1 MAGRRKGMKVLI
13 VGGTGLISTAI
24 TRYLLGRKA
33 DVTLYNW
40 DDFPTEF
47 DGKVKKVTGDRRR
60 HAEFERTAAGL
71 GGFDCVI
78 DMICFLHQDAESDIR
93 AFAGKTKQFIFCS
106 TTDVYTKPAPAFPI
120 REDTERKPLKEFPY
134 AWEKAECERLFWEAH
149 ARGDFKLTVLRPSAT
164 YGEGRGLVDPFR
176 SEPFYFDRIRKGL
189 PLIVHGDGTSLWT
202 STHRDDVGTAFAGAA
217 GNPVAYGKGYNAM
230 GDHTVT
236 WNQYW
241 QQACEAMGCRTP
253 PLVHIPTEVLLCT
266 VPNRASWCGVN
277 FQHNN
282 IFVNDAAKRDL
293 GFTVKVPFVDGVRRI
308 VKWLDDNGR
317 IPSADTAPWYDRIIA
332 AWERHGAG
340 MATELRDAD
349 GPFRP

>member
-1 MAGRRKGMKVLI
+1 M
-13 VGGTGLISTAI
+13 
-24 TRYLLGRKA
+24 
-33 DVTLYNW
+33 
-40 DDFPTEF
+40 
-47 DGKVKKVTGDRRR
+47 
-60 HAEFERTAAGL
+60 
-71 GGFDCVI
+71 
-78 DMICFLHQDAESDIR
+78 
-93 AFAGKTKQFIFCS
+93 
-106 TTDVYTKPAPAFPI
+106 
-120 REDTERKPLKEFPY
+120 
-134 AWEKAECERLFWEAH
+134 
-149 ARGDFKLTVLRPSAT
+149 
-164 YGEGRGLVDPFR
+164 VDPFR

-217 GNPVAYGKGYNAM
+217 GNPVAYGKGYNTM

-253 PLVHIPTEVLLCT
+253 PLVHIPTDALVRA

-308 VKWLDDNGR
+308 VKWLDDNGK
-317 IPSADTAPWYDRIIA
+317 IPSADSAPWYDRIIA

-340 MATELRDAD
+340 MVDELRDAD